1 MGKGTPSMGSYGRS
15 TLHIRC
21 RRCGRR
27 SYNVK
32 KKRCAACGYGA
43 SAKIATYS
51 WRTRKV
57 TRAVR
62 LL

>member
-1 MGKGTPSMGSYGRS
+1 MVKGTASMGKYGGE

-32 KKRCAACGYGA
+32 KKRCAACHYGE
-43 SAKIATYS
+43 SSKIARYS
-51 WRTRKV
+51 WKSRKV
-57 TRAVR
+57 NRER
-62 LL
+62 IK

>member
-1 MGKGTPSMGSYGRS
+1 MVKGTASMGKYGGE

-32 KKRCAACGYGA
+32 KKRC
-43 SAKIATYS
+43 
-51 WRTRKV
+51 
-57 TRAVR
+57 
-62 LL
+62 

>member
-1 MGKGTPSMGSYGRS
+1 MVKGTPSMGKYGRE

-32 KKRCAACGYGA
+32 KRKCVACGFGA
-43 SAKIATYS
+43 SRKLLDFS
-51 WRTRKV
+51 WRNRTINRLRKN
-57 TRAVR
+57 
-62 LL
+62 